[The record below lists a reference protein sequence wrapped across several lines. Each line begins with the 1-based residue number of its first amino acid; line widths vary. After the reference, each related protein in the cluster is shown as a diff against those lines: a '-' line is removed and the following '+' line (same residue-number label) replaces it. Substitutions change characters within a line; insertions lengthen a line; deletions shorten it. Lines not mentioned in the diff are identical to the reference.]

1 MVGAPTVSQRLKP
14 FEYVAPLTI
23 EEALSA
29 LDHDPGTT
37 RLLAGGT
44 DLLALMKLGFESPE
58 RIVSLRRIPS
68 LNEIR
73 PNGSELRI
81 GALAS
86 IHSVL
91 TSSVV
96 AARCTALHE
105 ATTDFATP
113 QIRHM
118 ATIGG
123 NVCRSSP
130 SADTVPPLL
139 ALDAD
144 LRLEGPD
151 GTRTVALE
159 DFFTGAGSNVLD
171 REILTEIRLHL
182 PERRTG
188 SAYAKFT
195 RTTSDCAKVSCAVAI
210 TVAGNRCDDVRI
222 VLGAVA
228 ERPTRAKLAE
238 QILREGT
245 LSEASLDAAARKV
258 VEEISPITDVRSTAS
273 CRSQVSMVLTRRM
286 IALAIERA
294 EQR

>member
-1 MVGAPTVSQRLKP
+1 MVGAPTVSRRLKP

-23 EEALSA
+23 QDALSA
-29 LDHDPGTT
+29 LDHDPETT

-44 DLLALMKLGFESPE
+44 DLLTLMKLGLESPE

-73 PNGSELRI
+73 PDGSELRI
-81 GALAS
+81 GALTS

-91 TSSVV
+91 TSSAI
-96 AARCTALHE
+96 AAHCLALHE

-139 ALDAD
+139 ALDAE
-144 LRLEGPD
+144 LRLEGPQ

-159 DFFTGAGSNVLD
+159 EFFTGAGSNVLD
-171 REILTEIRLHL
+171 REILSEIRLRL
-182 PERRTG
+182 PERRVG
-188 SAYAKFT
+188 SAYTKFT

-210 TVAGNRCDDVRI
+210 TVTGNRCEDVRI

-238 QILREGT
+238 QILREGR
-245 LSEASLDAAARKV
+245 LDEASIDAAARKV
-258 VEEISPITDVRSTAS
+258 AEEISPITDVRSTAS

-294 EQR
+294 T